1 MKESTRQ
8 VLTRAY
14 EQLQRIAAD
23 LYEATDNAMQNG
35 DYQDASLLQARADK
49 IYEEAENLD
58 LVISEMGEQ

>member
-1 MKESTRQ
+1 
-8 VLTRAY
+8 
-14 EQLQRIAAD
+14 
-23 LYEATDNAMQNG
+23 MQYG